1 MRDILNEYKAIL
13 KRVKGIAQ
21 QQRKFVVSIVNT
33 VNIVNIVNSV
43 TSQILFSISSISII
57 NGYVFYAH

>member
-21 QQRKFVVSIVNT
+21 QQRKFV